1 MKVGRLLPLIFLVGC
16 TQTATILEPL
26 TYGCRVSCAPG
37 EVCKAEFY
45 AVDEVGTDKSVLLDG
60 IELGR
65 GKEQ

>member
-1 MKVGRLLPLIFLVGC
+1 MIFLVGC

-45 AVDEVGTDKSVLLDG
+45 AVDEVGIEKSVLLDG
-60 IELGR
+60 VELNR
-65 GKEQ
+65 EK